1 MEVPRC
7 EKMEG
12 LRTFNLGGVV
22 DRCLR
27 PATHQLYHETNRYM
41 VSLCDKHFRKW
52 LADHPSE
59 SPAARA

>member
-12 LRTFNLGGVV
+12 LWTFNLGGVV